1 MFEYFSLNLFYPR
14 FDICLC
20 IGTGYVGNTF
30 QKADGAS
37 SCRNLL
43 SDAYKDTGD
52 LFITQLADDDDIRKY
67 LNECQPEPE
76 IRLSDYAPAM
86 PPSAIFNNKRDTAD
100 EPLNGDLERLVRRS
114 HAENIRR
121 MNCIRIF
128 QNSGQL
134 IAKCLQ
140 DRMMGTVQF
149 QGEY

>member
-1 MFEYFSLNLFYPR
+1 MFEYFSYPR

-37 SCRNLL
+37 SCRNLI
-43 SDAYKDTGD
+43 SDAYKDTND
-52 LFITQLADDDDIRKY
+52 LFIKLADDDDIRNY
-67 LNECQPEPE
+67 VQECQPEPE
-76 IRLSDYAPAM
+76 IRLSDYVPAM
-86 PPSAIFNNKRDTAD
+86 PPSAIMNNKRDSAD

-140 DRMMGTVQF
+140 DRMMGAEQF
-149 QGEY
+149 QG